1 MAELV
6 KFKVTGPERM
16 THVIEAVKESS
27 LLTALEHAGF
37 TVPHLCHHEA
47 LEAQGACRL
56 CLVEVVKKGRRRLTT
71 ACNYPVLEGIEV
83 FVDTAKVATHRKM
96 VLELLMA
103 MAPDVPALVALG
115 DRYGIEQAD
124 VRFEPG
130 KTTCILCG
138 QCTRV
143 CAAMGC
149 HAVAHLG
156 RGTRRYLSSPVG
168 IEIEACVGCG
178 SCAHVCPTGHITV
191 EETPM
196 TRKIWRKTFD
206 KVRCTGCGQFL
217 SITVE
222 QRDHLV
228 ASGTFTEDYFELCDR
243 CKRPKLAQQFAAV
256 GK

>member
-1 MAELV
+1 MGDMV
-6 KFKVTGPERM
+6 KFKVTGPERQI
-16 THVIEAVKESS
+16 HVIEAERETS

-37 TVPHLCHHEA
+37 QVPHLCHHEA

-56 CLVEVVKKGRRRLTT
+56 CLVEVVKKGRRKLTT

-83 FVDTAKVATHRKM
+83 HLDTERVQTHRKM

-103 MAPDVPALVALG
+103 MAPGVPALVELG
-115 DRYGIEQAD
+115 ERYGVDQAA
-124 VRFEPG
+124 VRFEPD
-130 KTTCILCG
+130 KNTCILCG
-138 QCTRV
+138 LCTRV

-168 IEIEACVGCG
+168 IDIEACVGCG

-191 EETPM
+191 EEGPL
-196 TRKIWRKTFD
+196 TRTIWRKTFD
-206 KVRCTGCGQFL
+206 KVRCSGCGKAL
-217 SITVE
+217 TITVQ

-228 ASGTFTEDYFELCDR
+228 ASGAFTEDYFELCDS
-243 CKRPKLAQQFAAV
+243 CKRPTVAGQFSAV